1 VAISALALVPSSVI
15 AHHGSDAAK
24 QAAADIQAAQDR
36 ANDASQAMFDAESD
50 IDGLGIDIA
59 ATDMQ
64 DGLEAQAVRS
74 FVGAGSGGDFDLFI
88 DFDDSNDSND
98 SNDSLTADVMSAMTR
113 ETAHDDL
120 PESVR
125 FTTNNLGGN
134 AIWLTGNSGATYYYA
149 HLNAS
154 KGWKGSSRPESTTP
168 ATTRCRCGSRVAN
181 PTTWLPEPLSTS
193 VQETHSMTSMVSLAR
208 CSPRCRSRQRCRPIS
223 SASKPN

>member
-88 DFDDSNDSND
+88 DFDDSNDS
-98 SNDSLTADVMSAMTR
+98 LTADVMSAMTR

-120 PESVR
+120 PETVKAEIETLAEIEAER
-125 FTTNNLGGN
+125 LGNEEFEHGLQRQRERR
-134 AIWLTGNSGATYYYA
+134 AAEEAVLAARQAGEEAAQQPSA
-149 HLNAS
+149 NAS
-154 KGWKGSSRPESTTP
+154 GQRTESVCRRVGRPSVG
-168 ATTRCRCGSRVAN
+168 RS
-181 PTTWLPEPLSTS
+181 LP
-193 VQETHSMTSMVSLAR
+193 
-208 CSPRCRSRQRCRPIS
+208 
-223 SASKPN
+223 

>member
-1 VAISALALVPSSVI
+1 MAISALALVPSSVI

-120 PESVR
+120 PETVKAEIETLAEIEAER
-125 FTTNNLGGN
+125 LGNEEFEHGLQRQRERR
-134 AIWLTGNSGATYYYA
+134 AAEEAVLAARQAGEEAAQQPSA
-149 HLNAS
+149 NAS
-154 KGWKGSSRPESTTP
+154 GQRTESVCRRVGRPSVG
-168 ATTRCRCGSRVAN
+168 RS
-181 PTTWLPEPLSTS
+181 LP
-193 VQETHSMTSMVSLAR
+193 
-208 CSPRCRSRQRCRPIS
+208 
-223 SASKPN
+223 

>member
-1 VAISALALVPSSVI
+1 MAISALALVPSSVI

-98 SNDSLTADVMSAMTR
+98 SNDGDDSNDSSPPKLA
-113 ETAHDDL
+113 ETKARLIAWHCIIQQ
-120 PESVR
+120 
-125 FTTNNLGGN
+125 FQ
-134 AIWLTGNSGATYYYA
+134 
-149 HLNAS
+149 
-154 KGWKGSSRPESTTP
+154 SS
-168 ATTRCRCGSRVAN
+168 
-181 PTTWLPEPLSTS
+181 W
-193 VQETHSMTSMVSLAR
+193 
-208 CSPRCRSRQRCRPIS
+208 
-223 SASKPN
+223 